1 MQGAPHVKSVIADI
15 ACFAATAV
23 AAFSPN
29 TLDVRSPVAATQMK
43 KDYMMKDDKKDT
55 MRK

>member
-1 MQGAPHVKSVIADI
+1 MFKSVIAVI